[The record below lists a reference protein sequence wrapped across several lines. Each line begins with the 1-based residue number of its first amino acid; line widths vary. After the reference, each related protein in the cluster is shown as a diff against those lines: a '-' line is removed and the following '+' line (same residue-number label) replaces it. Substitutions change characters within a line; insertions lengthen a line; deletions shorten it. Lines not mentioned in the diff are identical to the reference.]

1 MVPCMPRRVVVTGL
15 GLVSPLGNTPEKL
28 WQALS
33 TGQSGISPLQAV
45 PPDRLPTKFGGEA
58 REFTGA
64 IEDFGPLEKMMGR
77 NIKKSLKM
85 MCREIQMGV
94 AVAQLAITHSRLP
107 LTEVDRD
114 RIGVLYGS
122 DYMMTQ
128 PQDFAD
134 AIRSCLNE
142 QGEFD
147 FTNWGDKF
155 KSAIDPLWLLKYLP
169 NLPAAHIAIFNDLH
183 GPNNSLTMREASS
196 NMAVSEAYQTISRGH
211 ADVMLTGAT
220 GTRIHVSRTVHVVT
234 QEEIAEDGEDPATL
248 SRPFDR
254 NRTGQVLGEGAG
266 AIMLEEL
273 EYAQA
278 RGATIMGEVIG
289 FGSSS
294 VTDISG
300 VGRLDQAVR
309 NVLTQSLRTSSLTPA
324 QVGHINAH
332 GLGTHKSDAAE
343 AQGIRDIFA
352 SRPNVPVTAA
362 KSYFGNLGAG
372 SGLVELIT
380 SILSLEHGRL
390 FRTLNYDTPDPQC
403 PLAVVTSADASPGDN
418 FINLN
423 ITPQGQAS
431 AVVVQRFKG

>member
-1 MVPCMPRRVVVTGL
+1 MVVCMSRRVVVTGL
-15 GLVSPLGNTPEKL
+15 GLVSPLGNSPERL

-33 TGQSGISPLQAV
+33 AGQSGIGPLQTI

-107 LTEVDRD
+107 LLEVDRD

-128 PQDFAD
+128 PLDFAD
-134 AIRSCLNE
+134 AVRACLTE
-142 QGEFD
+142 SGEFD
-147 FTNWGDKF
+147 FNNWGDKF
-155 KSAIDPLWLLKYLP
+155 KSAVDPLWLLKYLP

-196 NMAVSEAYQTISRGH
+196 NMAVSEAYQTIARGH
-211 ADVMLTGAT
+211 ADVMLAGAT
-220 GTRIHVSRTVHVVT
+220 GTRIHVSRTVHIVT
-234 QEEIAEDGEDPATL
+234 QEEIAEDSDNPATL
-248 SRPFDR
+248 SRPFDL
-254 NRTGQVLGEGAG
+254 NRTGQVIGEGAG
-266 AIMLEEL
+266 AIMLEER
-273 EYAQA
+273 EYALG
-278 RGATIMGEVIG
+278 RGATVYGEVIG

-294 VTDISG
+294 VTDANG
-300 VGRLDQAVR
+300 VGQLDLAIR
-309 NVLTQSLRTSSLTPA
+309 NVLAQALRTSGLTPE
-324 QVGHINAH
+324 QVGHIHAH

-343 AQGIRDIFA
+343 AQGIRAVFS
-352 SRPNVPVTAA
+352 SRPDVPVTAA

-372 SGLVELIT
+372 SGLVEVIA
-380 SILSLEHGRL
+380 SILSLQHGRL
-390 FRTLNYDTPDPQC
+390 FRTLNFETPDPQC
-403 PLAVVTSADASPGDN
+403 PVAVVTAADAAPGDN

-423 ITPQGQAS
+423 MTPQGQAS
-431 AVVVQRFKG
+431 AVVVKK

>member
-1 MVPCMPRRVVVTGL
+1 MSRRVVVTGL

-33 TGQSGISPLQAV
+33 SGQSGIGPLQSIPA
-45 PPDRLPTKFGGEA
+45 DRLPTKFGGEA
-58 REFTGA
+58 REFTGS
-64 IEDFGPLEKMMGR
+64 IEDFGPLEKMMAR

-94 AVAQLAITHSRLP
+94 AVAQLALTHSRLP
-107 LTEVDRD
+107 LVDVNRD
-114 RIGVLYGS
+114 LIGVLYGS
-122 DYMMTQ
+122 DYMMTL

-134 AIRSCLNE
+134 GIRSCLNE

-155 KSAIDPLWLLKYLP
+155 KSAVDPLWLLKYLP

-183 GPNNSLTMREASS
+183 GPNNSLTMREASA

-211 ADVMLTGAT
+211 ADVMIAGAT
-220 GTRIHVSRTVHVVT
+220 GTRIHPARTLHIVT
-234 QEEIAEDGEDPATL
+234 QEEIAEDGDNPATL
-248 SRPFDR
+248 GRPFDL
-254 NRTGQVLGEGAG
+254 NRTGQVIGEGAG

-273 EYAQA
+273 EYAKA
-278 RGATIMGEVIG
+278 RGATILAEVIG
-289 FGSSS
+289 FGSTS
-294 VTDISG
+294 VTDKNG
-300 VGRLDQAVR
+300 VGQLDQAVR
-309 NVLTQSLRTSSLTPA
+309 NVLTQSLRTSGLSPQ
-324 QVGHINAH
+324 QVGHIHAH

-352 SRPNVPVTAA
+352 SRPDVPVIAA

-372 SGLVELIT
+372 SGLVELIA
-380 SILSLEHGRL
+380 SILSLQHGRL
-390 FRTLNYDTPDPQC
+390 FRTLNYETADPQC
-403 PLAVVTSADASPGDN
+403 PVAVVTAADTSPGDN

-423 ITPQGQAS
+423 MTPQGQAS
-431 AVVVQRFKG
+431 AVVVKRH

>member
-1 MVPCMPRRVVVTGL
+1 MSRRVVVTGL

-33 TGQSGISPLQAV
+33 SGQSGIGPLQSIPA
-45 PPDRLPTKFGGEA
+45 DRLPTKFGGEA
-58 REFTGA
+58 REFTGS
-64 IEDFGPLEKMMGR
+64 IEDFGPLEKMMAR

-94 AVAQLAITHSRLP
+94 AVAQLALTHSRLP
-107 LTEVDRD
+107 LVDVNRD

-122 DYMMTQ
+122 DYMMTL

-134 AIRSCLNE
+134 GIRSCLNE

-147 FTNWGDKF
+147 FTQWGDKF
-155 KSAIDPLWLLKYLP
+155 KSAVDPLWLLKYLP

-211 ADVMLTGAT
+211 ADVMIAGAT
-220 GTRIHVSRTVHVVT
+220 GTRIHPARTLHIVT
-234 QEEIAEDGEDPATL
+234 QEEIAEDGDNPATL
-248 SRPFDR
+248 GRPFDL
-254 NRTGQVLGEGAG
+254 NRTGQVIGEGAG

-273 EYAQA
+273 EYAKA
-278 RGATIMGEVIG
+278 RGATILAEVIG
-289 FGSSS
+289 FGSTS
-294 VTDISG
+294 VTDKNG
-300 VGRLDQAVR
+300 VGQLDQAVR
-309 NVLTQSLRTSSLTPA
+309 NVLTQSLRTSGLSPQ
-324 QVGHINAH
+324 QVGHIHAH

-352 SRPNVPVTAA
+352 SRPDVPVIAA

-372 SGLVELIT
+372 SGLVELIA
-380 SILSLEHGRL
+380 SILSLQHGRL
-390 FRTLNYDTPDPQC
+390 FRTLNYETADPQC
-403 PLAVVTSADASPGDN
+403 PVAVVTAADTSPGDN

-423 ITPQGQAS
+423 MTPQGQAS
-431 AVVVQRFKG
+431 AVVVKRH

>member
-1 MVPCMPRRVVVTGL
+1 MSRRVVVTGL

-33 TGQSGISPLQAV
+33 SGQSGIGPLQSIPA
-45 PPDRLPTKFGGEA
+45 DRLPTKFGGEA
-58 REFTGA
+58 REFTGS
-64 IEDFGPLEKMMGR
+64 IEDFGPLEKMMAR

-94 AVAQLAITHSRLP
+94 AVAQLALTHSRLP
-107 LTEVDRD
+107 LVDVNRD
-114 RIGVLYGS
+114 LIGVLYGS
-122 DYMMTQ
+122 DYMMTL

-134 AIRSCLNE
+134 GIRSCLNE

-147 FTNWGDKF
+147 FTQWGDKF
-155 KSAIDPLWLLKYLP
+155 KSAVDPLWLLKYLP

-211 ADVMLTGAT
+211 ADVMIAGAT
-220 GTRIHVSRTVHVVT
+220 GTRIHPARTLHIVT
-234 QEEIAEDGEDPATL
+234 QEEIAEDGDNPATL
-248 SRPFDR
+248 GRPFDL
-254 NRTGQVLGEGAG
+254 NRTGQVIGEGAG

-273 EYAQA
+273 EYAKA
-278 RGATIMGEVIG
+278 RGATILAEVIG
-289 FGSSS
+289 FGSTS
-294 VTDISG
+294 VTDKNG
-300 VGRLDQAVR
+300 VGQLDQAVR
-309 NVLTQSLRTSSLTPA
+309 NVLTQSLRTSGLSPQ
-324 QVGHINAH
+324 QVGHIHAH

-352 SRPNVPVTAA
+352 SRPDVPVIAA

-372 SGLVELIT
+372 SGLVELIA
-380 SILSLEHGRL
+380 SILSLQHGRL
-390 FRTLNYDTPDPQC
+390 FRTLNYETADPQC
-403 PLAVVTSADASPGDN
+403 PVAVVTAADTSPGDN

-423 ITPQGQAS
+423 MTPQGQAS
-431 AVVVQRFKG
+431 AVVVKRH

>member
-1 MVPCMPRRVVVTGL
+1 MSRRVVVTGL

-33 TGQSGISPLQAV
+33 AGQSGIGPLQSIPA
-45 PPDRLPTKFGGEA
+45 DRLPTKFGGEA
-58 REFTGA
+58 REFTGV

-94 AVAQLAITHSRLP
+94 AVAQLALTHSRLP
-107 LTEVDRD
+107 LADVDRD
-114 RIGVLYGS
+114 RVGVLYGS
-122 DYMMTQ
+122 DYMMTL

-134 AIRSCLNE
+134 GIRNCLNE

-147 FTNWGDKF
+147 FRMWGEKF
-155 KSAIDPLWLLKYLP
+155 KSAVDPLWLLKYLP

-183 GPNNSLTMREASS
+183 GPNNSLTMREASA

-211 ADVMLTGAT
+211 ADVMIAGAT
-220 GTRIHVSRTVHVVT
+220 GTRIHPARTVHIVT
-234 QEEIAEDGEDPATL
+234 QEEIAEDGDNPATL
-248 SRPFDR
+248 SRPFDLH
-254 NRTGQVLGEGAG
+254 RTGQVIGEGAG

-273 EYAQA
+273 EYAKA
-278 RGATIMGEVIG
+278 RGATILGEVIG
-289 FGSSS
+289 FGSTS
-294 VTDISG
+294 VTDKNG
-300 VGRLDQAVR
+300 VGQLDQAVR
-309 NVLTQSLRTSSLTPA
+309 NVLTQSLRTSGLTPE

-343 AQGIRDIFA
+343 AQGIRRIFA
-352 SRPNVPVTAA
+352 SRPDIPVTAA

-372 SGLVELIT
+372 SGLVELIA
-380 SILSLEHGRL
+380 SILSLRHGRL
-390 FRTLNYDTPDPQC
+390 FRTLNYQTVDPLC
-403 PLAVVTSADASPGDN
+403 PVAVVTSADASPGGN

-423 ITPQGQAS
+423 MTPQGQAS
-431 AVVVQRFKG
+431 AVVVKKY

>member
-1 MVPCMPRRVVVTGL
+1 MSRRVVVTGL
-15 GLVSPLGNTPEKL
+15 GLVSPLGNSPEKL

-33 TGQSGISPLQAV
+33 TGQSGIGPLQFIPA
-45 PPDRLPTKFGGEA
+45 LPQTAQFGGEA

-64 IEDFGPLEKMMGR
+64 IEDFGPLEKVMGR

-94 AVAQLAITHSRLP
+94 AVAQLAITHSGLP
-107 LTEVDRD
+107 LADVDRD

-122 DYMMTQ
+122 DYMMTL
-128 PQDFAD
+128 PHDFAD
-134 AIRSCLNE
+134 GIRSCLDE
-142 QGEFD
+142 RGEFD
-147 FTNWGDKF
+147 FTKWGDRF

-169 NLPAAHIAIFNDLH
+169 NLPAAHLAIFNDLH
-183 GPNNSLTMREASS
+183 GPNNSLTVREASS

-211 ADVMLTGAT
+211 ADAMIAGAT
-220 GTRIHVSRTVHVVT
+220 GTRIHVSRTVHTVT
-234 QEEIAEDGEDPATL
+234 QEEVAEDNGNPAAL
-248 SRPFDR
+248 SRPFDLH
-254 NRTGQVLGEGAG
+254 RTGQVIGEGAG

-278 RGATIMGEVIG
+278 RDAKILGEVIG

-294 VTDISG
+294 VTDGNG

-309 NVLTQSLRTSSLTPA
+309 NVLTQSLRTSGLTTV

-343 AQGIRDIFA
+343 AQGIRDVFSA
-352 SRPNVPVTAA
+352 SPDVPVVAA

-372 SGLVELIT
+372 SGLVELIA
-380 SILSLEHGRL
+380 SVLSLQNGRL
-390 FRTLNYDTPDPQC
+390 FRTLNYDSPDPQC
-403 PLAVVTSADASPGDN
+403 PVNVVTSAETSSGDN

-431 AVVVQRFKG
+431 AVVVAKHDV